1 MGVWLDMAW
10 LREVVLKEV
19 LIAWSSCICVKLR
32 LYRYLFKCIYMY
44 MPGYRSQ
51 HSDSLRAG
59 WSGDRIPVGPRFSDT
74 RPDRLWDPPSLLDN
88 EYRVKGPGRGVYYL
102 APSRAEVKERVE
114 IYLYPS
120 FGHLC
125 VSVYSQPPVIAP
137 TKVWAEIPYYTLLR
151 STATNCSEEIC
162 GGHEIGWLHM
172 YCMFRQRGREGN
184 VHEVRVLVCE
194 VGWTR
199 LWNMRDRR
207 RFTWIL

>member
-151 STATNCSEEIC
+151 LPLQTVVKKSVAVRRLVDFIC
-162 GGHEIGWLHM
+162 TVYL
-172 YCMFRQRGREGN
+172 GREGGR
-184 VHEVRVLVCE
+184 ETYTKYGYLFVR
-194 VGWTR
+194 
-199 LWNMRDRR
+199 
-207 RFTWIL
+207 